1 MRKILA
7 LAVLVAPAAALA
19 ADAGKEAGMTHTET
33 GYFEV
38 RFPAGWQKTE
48 APFGL
53 SDAEKKV
60 YGAEVSGERDADG
73 LAPKISVRYYAPGN
87 LLHKTAEKFI
97 RTHSRPALGA
107 ALDGQ
112 KYSSVKRGLAGRQYA
127 RVFDRKIFDFT
138 PQESLHPK
146 KIAVYEKFHVVPVKD
161 GFFVLRYSAPA
172 ARAKAHLRD
181 YAAVVA
187 SFKPL
192 NR

>member
-7 LAVLVAPAAALA
+7 LAILLAPAAAPA

-38 RFPAGWQKTE
+38 RFPAGWEKTE
-48 APFGL
+48 GAFGL
-53 SDAEKKV
+53 SDSEKKV
-60 YGAEVSGERDADG
+60 YGAEVSGARDADG
-73 LAPKISVRYYAPGN
+73 LAPRISARYYAPGN

-112 KYSSVKRGLAGRQYA
+112 QYGPVKKGLAGKHYA
-127 RVFDRKIFDFT
+127 RVFDRKIFEFT
-138 PQESLHPK
+138 PQESLNPK

-161 GFFVLRYSAPA
+161 GFFVLRYTAPA
-172 ARAKAHLRD
+172 AAAKTHMKA
-181 YAAVVA
+181 YEAAVA

>member
-7 LAVLVAPAAALA
+7 LAILLAPAAAPA
-19 ADAGKEAGMTHTET
+19 AAAGKEAGMTHTET

-38 RFPAGWQKTE
+38 RFPAGWRQAET
-48 APFGL
+48 ALGL

-60 YGAEVSGERDADG
+60 FGAEFSGERDADG

-112 KYSSVKRGLAGRQYA
+112 QYSSVKKGLAGRQYA
-127 RVFDRKIFDFT
+127 RVFDRRIFDFT

-172 ARAKAHLRD
+172 AAAKAHLKAYED
-181 YAAVVA
+181 AVA
-187 SFKPL
+187 SFRPL

>member
-7 LAVLVAPAAALA
+7 LAVLLAPAAALA
-19 ADAGKEAGMTHTET
+19 ADAGKEAGMKHTET

-48 APFGL
+48 TGFGL

-73 LAPKISVRYYAPGN
+73 LAPRISVRYYAPGN
-87 LLHKTAEKFI
+87 LLHKTAEKFV

-112 KYSSVKRGLAGRQYA
+112 QYGPVRKGLAGRQYA
-127 RVFDRKIFDFT
+127 QVFDRKIFDFT
-138 PQESLHPK
+138 PQESLNPK

-161 GFFVLRYSAPA
+161 GFFVLRYTAPA
-172 ARAKAHLRD
+172 AAAKAHLKA
-181 YAAVVA
+181 YEAAVA

>member
-7 LAVLVAPAAALA
+7 LAVLLAPAAALA
-19 ADAGKEAGMTHTET
+19 ADAGKETGMTYTEK

-38 RFPAGWQKTE
+38 RFPAGWQQAET
-48 APFGL
+48 PLGL

-60 YGAEVSGERDADG
+60 LGAEFSGESDADG

-112 KYSSVKRGLAGRQYA
+112 QYGPVKKGLAGKQYA
-127 RVFDRKIFDFT
+127 QVFDRRVFDFT

-172 ARAKAHLRD
+172 AAAKAHMKAYED
-181 YAAVVA
+181 AVA
-187 SFKPL
+187 SFRPL